1 MRAKPME
8 IDKVIHWVVVH
19 RLLKW
24 GYNPMSIKPEFIGHL
39 ASELEMNFTADEIM
53 QEYRRWLQ

>member
-1 MRAKPME
+1 MME

-39 ASELEMNFTADEIM
+39 ATELEMNFTADEIM
-53 QEYRRWLQ
+53 DEYRRWLQ